1 MLGEN
6 ILTSI
11 AVEML
16 CNKHGFERF
25 RVKIVRKFN
34 MPPNVIVPELSRRP
48 TVGEIKCIYVGREV
62 NPKEVEQYLVN
73 YFREK
78 GMLQNIVKMHII
90 T

>member
-11 AVEML
+11 AVEMV

-62 NPKEVEQYLVN
+62 NPKEVERYLVN

-78 GMLQNIVKMHII
+78 GMLQNVVKMHII
-90 T
+90 S

>member
-1 MLGEN
+1 LGVT
-6 ILTSI
+6 LTSF
-11 AVEML
+11 AVEMR

-34 MPPNVIVPELSRRP
+34 MPPDVIIPELSRRP
-48 TVGEIKCIYVGREV
+48 TVGEIKCIYVGRGV
-62 NPKEVEQYLVN
+62 SNKEVEKYLVN

-78 GMLQNIVKMHII
+78 GLLQNIVKMRLI